1 VINIIWSFRVRSGL
15 EKEFASA
22 YGPQGDWAALFA
34 QAEGYRGTRLLKDGS
49 AQRYVTIDAW
59 DSLGHFE
66 RFKERYHQEY
76 ITLDARFESFTELE
90 EPIGVFEVVE

>member
-1 VINIIWSFRVRSGL
+1 VINIIWSFRVRRGL
-15 EKEFASA
+15 ENEFASA
-22 YGPQGDWAALFA
+22 YGPQGEWAALFA
-34 QAEGYRGTRLLKDGS
+34 QAEGYRGTKLLKDDG

-59 DSLGHFE
+59 DSLEHFE
-66 RFKERYHQEY
+66 RFKERYHQQY